1 MALSARTISSMK
13 WRTAFVALALLAFFT
28 YGPRLKKERE
38 QNWEQYGENQF
49 KFSFRVFIKC
59 SFSGGRHLL
68 TVDGSEEGSGQ
79 SEGRKFLIGTK
90 LETEKNKLN
99 L

>member
-1 MALSARTISSMK
+1 M
-13 WRTAFVALALLAFFT
+13 
-28 YGPRLKKERE
+28 
-38 QNWEQYGENQF
+38 
-49 KFSFRVFIKC
+49 
-59 SFSGGRHLL
+59 